1 MIMSLTTKKVMPW
14 FALLIALAFTGID
27 TFTNYEI
34 SDHEMTSVYAL
45 LAPFGL
51 ASVIKSGYDIHKKSK
66 SDVSN
71 MTEDEKAQ
79 LDKLLKKAGLK

>member
-1 MIMSLTTKKVMPW
+1 MTLTTKKVMPW
-14 FALLIALAFTGID
+14 FAILIALAFTGID
-27 TFTNYEI
+27 TFTEYEI

-51 ASVIKSGYDIHKKSK
+51 ASVVKSGYDIHKKSK
-66 SDVSN
+66 ADVTN
-71 MTEDEKAQ
+71 MTDEEKIQ